1 MNKESLSRMTHK
13 LNAIFTLLGIIVEK
27 SICFVEKE
35 KHSMELALRTKQMP
49 KFDYVVI
56 FHFETVLA

>member
-1 MNKESLSRMTHK
+1 MTHK